1 MEGPVIYTQAGAVR
15 GERVDAVQ
23 RFLGVPYAAP
33 PVGLR
38 RFLKPEPVPPW
49 TGVRE
54 ATRQG
59 ACAPQRIRPFPALD
73 LAPLIGAGWNRGDDY
88 LNANVWTPERAATGL
103 PVMVFIHGGAF
114 VLGSNLAPVIDGAA
128 FARSGVVLI
137 SINYRLGIDGFL
149 PMVGAPTNLGLRDQI
164 AALRWVRDNARA
176 FGGDPDNVTVFGESA
191 GAMSIANLLTSP
203 PAKGLFRR
211 AIIESGHGSMV
222 RSIAIAE
229 RLTRKLARMLGVPAD
244 ADGFRQAE
252 IERCVA
258 TIDKAQL
265 PTTRIDLR
273 DASGF
278 EPAYGLS
285 RFLPVVGDDVLP
297 RAPLAALADGVGSE
311 VEVLIGTN
319 AEEMNLYFVPTGIK
333 RWLPGLLARYALS
346 RVQPNSREFL
356 KAYGLGKRGRRAG
369 EVYTDTLNDLVFR
382 LPARRFAAAHR
393 GRTHFYEFGWRS
405 PALNGELGACHA
417 IEIPFVFNTLASCS
431 GPRGFVGSNPPQGL
445 ADSVQAVWVGFARN
459 GALRWPEYDPDGRQV
474 YALED
479 SRARRDPVMPAEG
492 VIA

>member
-1 MEGPVIYTQAGAVR
+1 
-15 GERVDAVQ
+15 
-23 RFLGVPYAAP
+23 
-33 PVGLR
+33 
-38 RFLKPEPVPPW
+38 
-49 TGVRE
+49 
-54 ATRQG
+54 
-59 ACAPQRIRPFPALD
+59 
-73 LAPLIGAGWNRGDDY
+73 
-88 LNANVWTPERAATGL
+88 
-103 PVMVFIHGGAF
+103 MVFI
-114 VLGSNLAPVIDGAA
+114 
-128 FARSGVVLI
+128 
-137 SINYRLGIDGFL
+137 SINSRLGIDGFL